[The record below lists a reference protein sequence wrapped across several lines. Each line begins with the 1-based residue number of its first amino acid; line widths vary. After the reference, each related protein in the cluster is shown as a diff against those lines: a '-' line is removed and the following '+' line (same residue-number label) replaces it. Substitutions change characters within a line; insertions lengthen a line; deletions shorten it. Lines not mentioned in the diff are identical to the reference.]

1 MTVELVSGYVL
12 HQRPYRENSTLVDL
26 FTKEQGRLKVICKTS
41 KKQKRQTLPTLQP
54 FVSYWLQLKKQQTL
68 LSCYQWETNASPFK
82 LNGDTLYCAFYLNE
96 LLYRLLPTHDT
107 STDVFQLYTQTLSSL
122 TIAKNTLDIV
132 LRLFEKQ
139 LLIALGYGLPL
150 LYEAESDAF
159 IEPAKV
165 YCFVPELGFIKA
177 TKNELSQQAY
187 RCFPGRELLA
197 IAEDNYLQKS
207 TRQSAKRLMR
217 LALRELLGDK
227 PLNSRALFPVK
238 RK

>member
-1 MTVELVSGYVL
+1 MTVELVTGYVL

-26 FTKEQGRLKVICKTS
+26 LTKEQGRLKVICKTLR
-41 KKQKRQTLPTLQP
+41 KQRHQKLPTLQP
-54 FVSYWLQLKKQQTL
+54 FVSYWFQLKKQQTL
-68 LSCYQWETNASPFK
+68 LSCYHWETNMPPFK
-82 LNGDTLYCAFYLNE
+82 LNGEALYCAFYLNE
-96 LLYRLLPTHDT
+96 LLYRLLPSHDT
-107 STDVFQLYTQTLSSL
+107 STDIFQLYTQTLNSL

-159 IEPAKV
+159 IEPTQV
-165 YCFVPELGFIKA
+165 YCFVTDLGFIKA
-177 TKNELSQQAY
+177 TKKELSQQAN
-187 RCFPGRELLA
+187 RCFFGKDLLA
-197 IAEDNYLQKS
+197 IAEDNYLQDN

-217 LALRELLGDK
+217 LALRDLLGGK